1 MYDSPSSASL
11 VLGIDTGGTY
21 TDGVLLTYPGF
32 EILAA
37 EKTLTTPHDL
47 SVCITQAIEALLPA
61 DPSRIKLIAIS
72 TTLATNAI
80 AENKS
85 RPVALFLLGYD
96 PQMVERFD
104 LARRFGTA
112 RYFYFAGGHD
122 LYGVEQASPDLAG
135 IVETAHRLQGQVDA
149 LAVSAY
155 FSPLDASHENAA
167 LAALQQVSD
176 LPVVLGHQLS
186 TRLDSVKRATT
197 ATLNASLLS
206 ISQDFIHA
214 VEGVMEQRGLHA
226 PLLVVRGDGA
236 LMNTAAANA
245 RPVET
250 IHSGPAAS
258 AIGGGFLSRRP
269 RGLVIDIGGTTTD
282 IAVIDGGRVNVL
294 EEGTTVGN
302 YHTAVRAA
310 HVRSFG
316 LGGDSQIAFDSAK
329 MLQIGPGRVLP
340 LAYLAHLYP
349 QVGDEIRQTIAEAGV
364 RPGGERPAVKRLE
377 YWYLKRT
384 PPRPPADEKA
394 RRAVELLAERP
405 ISLPELLKRL
415 DGRAPHSFGGDLL
428 LQQDIAGRAGLTP
441 TDLLHAT
448 GEFDPWDTGIA
459 ALAVSTFAAVRGW
472 SLEKFAKNVKEC
484 IAERIA
490 AEVVAF
496 LSGQTLKRASHVMNP
511 DDLGLW
517 LFEESIHP
525 HDPYLGG
532 KISLKMPI
540 IGLGAPAHIYL
551 PRVAAFLNTEL
562 ILPPYH
568 GVANAIG
575 AVAGSIMVSLE
586 AGLQPQGSGYVLQT
600 ENERKHFPGLEEAA
614 AYGRSLLGQEALR
627 QAAEMGAY
635 DPQVEFE
642 QTPTG
647 LDSFRLT
654 ARAVGNPD
662 LNGV

>member
-1 MYDSPSSASL
+1 MPESPTAPL

-21 TDGVLLTYPGF
+21 TDSVLLTYPQF
-32 EILAA
+32 EILAS

-47 SVCITQAIEALLPA
+47 SICITQAMDALLPA

-85 RPVALFLLGYD
+85 HPVALFLLGYD

-122 LYGVEQASPDLAG
+122 LYGNEQAPPDLEG
-135 IVETAHRLQGQVDA
+135 ILAAARSQQGLVDA

-167 LAALQQVSD
+167 LAALQEITD

-214 VEGVMEQRGLHA
+214 VESALGKRGLRA
-226 PLLVVRGDGA
+226 PLLVMRGDGA
-236 LMNTAAANA
+236 LMNAVTANA

-258 AIGGGFLSRRP
+258 AIGGGFLAKLEC
-269 RGLVIDIGGTTTD
+269 GLIIDIGGTTTD
-282 IAVIDGGRVNVL
+282 IAVIDHGRVNIL

-316 LGGDSQIAFDSAK
+316 LGGDSLIAFDSAK
-329 MLQIGPGRVLP
+329 QLQIGPGRVLP
-340 LAYLAHLYP
+340 LAYLASLYP
-349 QVGDEIRQTIAEAGV
+349 QVAAEIRKTAAESGDH
-364 RPGGERPAVKRLE
+364 PAVKRLE

-384 PPRPPADEKA
+384 PPRLPADEKT
-394 RRAVELLAERP
+394 RRALELLSERP
-405 ISLPELLKRL
+405 ISLPVLLKRL

-428 LQQDIAGRAGLTP
+428 LQEDIAGRAGLTP
-441 TDLLHAT
+441 TDLLHVS
-448 GEFDPWDTGIA
+448 GEYAPWDVQTATLA
-459 ALAVSTFAAVRGW
+459 ARIYAAQRGW
-472 SLEKFAKNVKEC
+472 TLERFAHNVKEW

-490 AEVVAF
+490 GEIVAF
-496 LSGQTLKRASHVMNP
+496 LSGQTLSPSSHVMAP

-517 LFEESIHP
+517 LFEESLRPAH
-525 HDPYLGG
+525 PYLGSQ
-532 KISLKMPI
+532 ISLKLPI
-540 IGLGAPAHIYL
+540 IGLGAPAGIYL
-551 PRVAAFLNTEL
+551 PRVAELLHTEL
-562 ILPPYH
+562 VLPPHYE
-568 GVANAIG
+568 VANAIG
-575 AVAGSIMVSLE
+575 AVAGSVMVACE
-586 AGLQPQGSGYVLQT
+586 AGLIPHGTGYLLQT
-600 ENERKHFPGLEEAA
+600 ENEKKTFASLDEAN
-614 AYGRSLLGQEALR
+614 AYGRRLLSEEALR
-627 QAAEMGAY
+627 RAAEMGAH
-635 DPQVEFE
+635 DAQVEFE
-642 QTPTG
+642 QIPTG
-647 LDSFRLT
+647 LDTYRLT
-654 ARAVGNPD
+654 ARAVGNPVGNAALD
-662 LNGV
+662 HA